1 MTQRDQDLMKR
12 YIYQV
17 VRRLPRD
24 QRDEVGLEIQEL
36 ISDMLEQSGSME
48 DVLAQLG
55 DPAKFA
61 ESYREDGHYLIGP
74 EYFDTYKWFVKT
86 VMICVIISVAAVG
99 VIESLREGL
108 NGGGAESIAAAVR
121 VVINGI
127 TNTTAN
133 LTISGIGAFGGVT
146 LIFAVMERQKIK
158 IELQKAKEWTVGEL
172 DSSSQTVRKGWTPEA
187 LSPVPDKKAVISRSD
202 SIAGI
207 VFIVIFFVLIITAP
221 HFFAAVLK
229 EGEGYVTVPVFN
241 LEKWNVILP
250 FFAVSLLVGLVDE
263 ILRLIAGVY
272 CRMVMI
278 SNIVCGTIMI
288 VLNVVILKALPLW
301 NPDFAQQI
309 QNHAQFQGKERFIE
323 KVAQV
328 WDTGIITN
336 GFLILIIACTLLEIA
351 VTVYKTLRYGMEK
364 S

>member
-17 VRRLPRD
+17 VRRLPKD

-36 ISDMLEQSGSME
+36 ISDMLEQSASMD
-48 DVLAQLG
+48 DVLTQLG

-61 ESYREDGHYLIGP
+61 ESYRDDGHYLIGP
-74 EYFDTYKWFVKT
+74 EYFDTYIWFVKT
-86 VMICVIISVAAVG
+86 VMICVIISVAVVG
-99 VIESLREGL
+99 VIECLREGL
-108 NGGGAESIAAAVR
+108 GGEGAESIAAAVR

-127 TNTTAN
+127 TNMTAN
-133 LTISGIGAFGGVT
+133 LIVSGISAFGGVT

-158 IELQKAKEWTVGEL
+158 IELQKAKEWTVEEL
-172 DSSSQTVRKGWTPEA
+172 DSGSQTIRGGWTPER
-187 LSPVPDKKAVISRSD
+187 LSPVPDKKAVISRGD

-207 VFIVIFFVLIITAP
+207 VFIVIFFVLILTAP

-229 EGEGYVTVPVFN
+229 EGEGYVTIPVFN
-241 LEKWNVILP
+241 LEKWNMILP
-250 FFAVSLLVGLVDE
+250 FFAASLLVGLVDE
-263 ILRLIAGVY
+263 IFRLIAGVY

-278 SNIVCGTIMI
+278 SNIVCGFIMI
-288 VLNVVILKALPLW
+288 GLNVVILKVLPLW

-309 QNHAQFQGKERFIE
+309 KALAGFQEKEMFIDR
-323 KVAQV
+323 VAQV

-336 GFLILIIACTLLEIA
+336 GFLILIIVCTLLEIA

-364 S
+364 K